1 MSGSVSMVDGHIDP
15 DKKGITPQQAIKHFE
30 DEVLMLENAPNL
42 NGCEMTDEWREQLE
56 ICKMA
61 KQAIEKQIPKKYIR
75 EKTDFFSFPVIKCPN
90 CTGIIGKVEFLENCE
105 LVICPRGCPCCGQA
119 IDNRSEVNAGK

>member
-1 MSGSVSMVDGHIDP
+1 MSGSVSLVNGHVDP
-15 DKKGITPQQAIKHFE
+15 DKKGITPQQAIKYFE

-61 KQAIEKQIPKKYIR
+61 KQAIEKQIPKKLTLKHRCYAGSVKR
-75 EKTDFFSFPVIKCPN
+75 GVCPN
-90 CTGIIGKVEFLENCE
+90 CLMTENNNANYC
-105 LVICPRGCPCCGQA
+105 RACGQA
-119 IDNRSEVNAGK
+119 LDWSDTE